1 MDFEMAL
8 PKPDRLEDA
17 ILVTHKGCMDG
28 SGCAIMFMLAGGKR
42 ENIRFV
48 AAGMV
53 EKFVKKDPVFSSDKF
68 LIFADVG
75 LNTPKYADILEK
87 RGNLVMLDHH
97 NTSLHLLGRHW
108 AQIEET
114 NQRCGTRMLRD
125 YLIELGDAEA
135 EKGPPFDGPF
145 TMCRVLKSS
154 SYRNF
159 ADLLDDHDRWIRK
172 IPGSEDMATIMS
184 FLGQQDFITRFSDPK
199 DRICQNI
206 AKGRS
211 KVFLTEFEEDL
222 LGILAKRRDEAIAE
236 AIEKAF
242 VRDVKLPDD
251 THVNVGF
258 VITMEPNISLLL
270 QRLLEAKP
278 EIQIAASICIEK
290 GAVSLRSRG
299 GVPDCS
305 YVAGLF
311 SGGGHKGAAG
321 HRLPQDLNDMIVE
334 HIYG

>member
-1 MDFEMAL
+1 MDFSMAL
-8 PKPDRLEDA
+8 PRPDKLEDA
-17 ILVTHKGCMDG
+17 VLVTHKGCMDG

-42 ENIRFV
+42 ENIKFV

-53 EKFVKKDPVFSSDKF
+53 EKFVKSDPVFQSDKF

-97 NTSLHLLGRHW
+97 NTSLHLLGRYW
-108 AQIEET
+108 AEIEEK
-114 NQRCGTRMLRD
+114 NERCGTRMLRD
-125 YLIELGDAEA
+125 YLIMLGDEEA
-135 EKGPPFDGPF
+135 EKGPPFDGPLSQ
-145 TMCRVLKSS
+145 CRILKST
-154 SYRNF
+154 SYRAF

-184 FLGQQDFITRFSDPK
+184 FLGQQDFISRFSDPK
-199 DRICQNI
+199 ARVCANI
-206 AKGRS
+206 PLGRGKS
-211 KVFLTEFEEDL
+211 FLSEFEEDL
-222 LGILAKRRDEAIAE
+222 LGILAKRRDEAIEE
-236 AIEKAF
+236 AIGKAF
-242 VRDVKLPDD
+242 VRDVKLPDG
-251 THVNVGF
+251 TTVTVGF
-258 VITMEPNISLLL
+258 VITLEPNISLLL
-270 QRLLEAKP
+270 QRLLEQKP
-278 EIQIAASICIEK
+278 EIRIAASISLDK

-299 GVPDCS
+299 GEPDCS

-311 SGGGHKGAAG
+311 GGGGHKGAAG